1 MIDEEVKRALKSD
14 RVKSPA
20 RSPPSC
26 ALNEARSRLIE
37 EEVRLEASQAE
48 LSRLWHED
56 KTVEKLQ
63 QAEDERKK
71 RSSRDDLQN
80 QLVDNRRRI
89 QQRRTE
95 EKEQDRKM
103 IERTIRKTQ
112 EEDAKMRKRKENDA
126 ILLRAEMAAS
136 LAAKNAWEKKY
147 KEALKDED
155 EKIARIIA
163 KKEARQ
169 EKELGVKVK
178 SGFSEDIRKIKLI
191 ADKFVERKFQCLCVS
206 LCRRNF
212 AWRGKQR

>member
-1 MIDEEVKRALKSD
+1 M
-14 RVKSPA
+14 
-20 RSPPSC
+20 
-26 ALNEARSRLIE
+26 
-37 EEVRLEASQAE
+37 
-48 LSRLWHED
+48 RLWHED

-80 QLVDNRRRI
+80 QLVDNRQRI

-112 EEDAKMRKRKENDA
+112 KEDAKMRKRKENDA

-136 LAAKNAWEKKY
+136 LAAKNAWERKY

-178 SGFSEDIRKIKLI
+178 SDF
-191 ADKFVERKFQCLCVS
+191 F
-206 LCRRNF
+206 
-212 AWRGKQR
+212 

>member
-1 MIDEEVKRALKSD
+1 M
-14 RVKSPA
+14 
-20 RSPPSC
+20 
-26 ALNEARSRLIE
+26 
-37 EEVRLEASQAE
+37 
-48 LSRLWHED
+48 
-56 KTVEKLQ
+56 
-63 QAEDERKK
+63 
-71 RSSRDDLQN
+71 
-80 QLVDNRRRI
+80 DNRRRI

-136 LAAKNAWEKKY
+136 LAAKNAWERKY

-178 SGFSEDIRKIKLI
+178 SGF
-191 ADKFVERKFQCLCVS
+191 F
-206 LCRRNF
+206 
-212 AWRGKQR
+212 

>member
-1 MIDEEVKRALKSD
+1 M
-14 RVKSPA
+14 
-20 RSPPSC
+20 
-26 ALNEARSRLIE
+26 
-37 EEVRLEASQAE
+37 
-48 LSRLWHED
+48 RLWHED
-56 KTVEKLQ
+56 KTEKLQ

-80 QLVDNRRRI
+80 QLADNRRRI

-103 IERTIRKTQ
+103 IERAIRKTQ

-136 LAAKNAWEKKY
+136 LAAKNAWERKY

-169 EKELGVKVK
+169 EKELGVEVK
-178 SGFSEDIRKIKLI
+178 SGF
-191 ADKFVERKFQCLCVS
+191 F
-206 LCRRNF
+206 
-212 AWRGKQR
+212 